1 MLDCATNGLLHGFP
15 HWLCFWNADRVF
27 GSDATTLE
35 IYEAHTK
42 DIIGSAVQGF
52 NGNLSVLR
60 LILFLF
66 LV

>member
-52 NGNLSVLR
+52 NG
-60 LILFLF
+60 
-66 LV
+66 